1 MTWIGGS
8 GSDRRA
14 IEAGKGIGGI
24 GGTARSRQDRS
35 EGRRRVIEGQTLSSE
50 GVGGPMGRCHR
61 EVS

>member
-1 MTWIGGS
+1 MAVTWIGGS

-14 IEAGKGIGGI
+14 IEAGKGIGG
-24 GGTARSRQDRS
+24 TARSREDRS